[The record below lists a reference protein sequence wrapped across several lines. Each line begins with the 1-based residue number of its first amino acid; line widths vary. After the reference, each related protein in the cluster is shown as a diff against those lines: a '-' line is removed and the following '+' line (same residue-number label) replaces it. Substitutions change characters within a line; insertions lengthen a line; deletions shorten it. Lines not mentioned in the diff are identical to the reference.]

1 MQTERKLAAIM
12 FTDMVSFSEA
22 VDQNEAHALQRLDT
36 HNEILRAEFQKFNGK
51 EIKSTGDGFLVQFY
65 NSLDSVK
72 AAISIQ
78 KAIDLHNTHKG
89 QQRTDSASH

>member
-1 MQTERKLAAIM
+1 MDQDEALAL
-12 FTDMVSFSEA
+12 E
-22 VDQNEAHALQRLDT
+22 RLDT
-36 HNEILRAEFQKFNGK
+36 HNEILRTEFQKFKWK

-78 KAIDLHNTHKG
+78 KAIDLHNTHKDNKEQIHHRIG
-89 QQRTDSASH
+89 LHLGDVEED